1 MDRLRNACEQ
11 RVSALSTDDYVAVSP
26 YTPLSQA
33 IEAMKDDE
41 GGCVIISDDG
51 RVVGIFTER
60 DLLNKVLGEDVDL
73 ESPISAWMQPAVET
87 LSSEATIG
95 DAVRLMNEKS
105 FRNIPLVKNGELMG
119 SISVFDI
126 ITYLAE
132 CYPKETM
139 NLPPLPAGRTYQVW
153 IVTPDAPVSAGLLR
167 PGDRGDVHA
176 VFTAPRDVGRVAA
189 VAVTIEPD
197 GGVPAPTGE
206 KYLVGLAN

>member
-1 MDRLRNACEQ
+1 MDRLRNACDQ
-11 RVSALSTDDYVAVSP
+11 RVSALPTDDYVAVSP

-60 DLLNKVLGEDVDL
+60 DLLNKVLGENVDL
-73 ESPISAWMQPAVET
+73 ESPISTWMQPAVET

-105 FRNIPLVKNGELMG
+105 FRNIPLVKNGELVG

-126 ITYLAE
+126 ITCLAE
-132 CYPKETM
+132 CDPKETM
-139 NLPPLPAGRTYQVW
+139 NLPPLPAQVMD
-153 IVTPDAPVSAGLLR
+153 TL
-167 PGDRGDVHA
+167 
-176 VFTAPRDVGRVAA
+176 
-189 VAVTIEPD
+189 D
-197 GGVPAPTGE
+197 GG
-206 KYLVGLAN
+206 